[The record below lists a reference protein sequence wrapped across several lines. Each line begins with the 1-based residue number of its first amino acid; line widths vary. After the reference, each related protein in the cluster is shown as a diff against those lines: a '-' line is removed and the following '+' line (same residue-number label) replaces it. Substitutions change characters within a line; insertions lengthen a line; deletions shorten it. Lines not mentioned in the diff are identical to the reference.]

1 MKPIELGASIFV
13 RVNKNLWRASDEFNL
28 TRLNFEEEDSTM
40 GIWDG
45 QNFLLTVSL
54 PLTLLIR
61 PNYVFSSDRKRR
73 LSQQLVEHAQN
84 HLEIWLC
91 CPYSDKEDVRN
102 EGLASMSFE
111 NLWGFSVNTVLNQF
125 VQLYSP
131 EAPKWDNISS
141 LASSFEWTDMHTQ
154 TTLGYLDNLEVSQ
167 KFTREFVEAATRV
180 NYGQDVDNIHALEGL
195 CSMAAEGAVG
205 IQGGNFQI
213 FEQFLFRSKA
223 NLYLST
229 AVRTYPLH
237 CDVI

>member
-73 LSQQLVEHAQN
+73 LSQQLVEHAQS